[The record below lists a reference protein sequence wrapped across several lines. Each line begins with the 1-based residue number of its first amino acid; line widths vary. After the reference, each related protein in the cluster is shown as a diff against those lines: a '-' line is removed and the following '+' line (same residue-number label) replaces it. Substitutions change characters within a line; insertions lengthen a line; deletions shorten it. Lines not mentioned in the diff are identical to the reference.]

1 MCFVVS
7 YTLTTLSVTRT
18 VFRTRAI
25 YVIMWTGHGSYIP
38 FLHDFRAKIQLFL
51 TYAREKAIL
60 CVFCLSVIS
69 RSSLGHRSVLRSS
82 YFTTFKRLFLCSF
95 CELARRTYSS
105 YRPPDAISVRLFRF
119 MFRFCSKW
127 QFPKK
132 RQTGAKPPHRR
143 MAQGRKDY
151 PTHARARK
159 WGIRDARRKFHG
171 KIADKKL

>member
-1 MCFVVS
+1 MFFFCTQTACKDTAFFGHMQV
-7 YTLTTLSVTRT
+7 LWRKLNWG
-18 VFRTRAI
+18 
-25 YVIMWTGHGSYIP
+25 MW
-38 FLHDFRAKIQLFL
+38 FL
-51 TYAREKAIL
+51 TVWGGEKTP
-60 CVFCLSVIS
+60 VF
-69 RSSLGHRSVLRSS
+69 SLDHLSVLRSS
-82 YFTTFKRLFLCSF
+82 YFTTFKRLFLCSL

-132 RQTGAKPPHRR
+132 RQTGAKPLHRR

-159 WGIRDARRKFHG
+159 WGIRDAQRKFHG
-171 KIADKKL
+171 KIADEKL